1 MKIIFGLLLATGS
14 VLADDDADKS
24 LCQKYEGMHI
34 SYYNQIFLV
43 RDCKRHLISNH
54 KQVYSLTKQGAEI
67 IRVDGAVI
75 RALPN
80 ASKKKVL
87 AQQISKEEL
96 CREVNNRY
104 ITYSR
109 GIYYVDECRKR
120 PFPNWDSYR
129 EHLRN
134 RTEKTEVVAL
144 NLQKFRTI
152 PLGKDMPDVNESLS
166 TKRPAVAVDVG
177 KVCKELEG
185 KHVSYYSKIYRI
197 ENCQKQLIPYQ
208 TLKEEPLEVVSELT
222 SEQWLALPYATPKPK
237 PQDPVETTTQEEPS
251 TPTD

>member
-1 MKIIFGLLLATGS
+1 MKLVFGLMLVAGS
-14 VLADDDADKS
+14 LLADDNIDKT
-24 LCQKYEGMHI
+24 LCQKYEGTHI

-43 RDCKRHLISNH
+43 RDCKRHLISNQ

-67 IRVDGAVI
+67 TRVEAAVI
-75 RALPN
+75 RALP
-80 ASKKKVL
+80 AAGKKKVS

-109 GIYYVDECRKR
+109 GIYYVDDCRKR

-134 RTEKTEVVAL
+134 REDNAATEVVAL

-152 PLGKDMPDVNESLS
+152 PLGKNMPDVNALLL
-166 TKRPAVAVDVG
+166 TKRPTVAVDVD
-177 KVCKELEG
+177 KICKDLEG
-185 KHVSYYSKIYRI
+185 KHVSYYSKIYYI
-197 ENCQKQLIPYQ
+197 ENCQKRLVPYQ
-208 TLKEEPLEVVSELT
+208 TLKEEPIEVVRELT
-222 SEQWLALPYATPKPK
+222 SEQWLALPYATKDTGGGSSSS
-237 PQDPVETTTQEEPS
+237 PQSGEQHP
-251 TPTD
+251 

>member
-1 MKIIFGLLLATGS
+1 MKLVLGSLLIAGSLLAEDG
-14 VLADDDADKS
+14 DKS
-24 LCQKYEGMHI
+24 LCQKYEGIHI

-43 RDCKRHLISNH
+43 RDCKRHLIDSQ

-67 IRVDGAVI
+67 IRVDAAVI
-75 RALPN
+75 RAIPD
-80 ASKKKVL
+80 AGRKVKVM
-87 AQQISKEEL
+87 AQQINKEEL

-134 RTEKTEVVAL
+134 QEEKTEVVAL
-144 NLQKFRTI
+144 NLQKFRII
-152 PLGKDMPDVNESLS
+152 PLGKDMPDVNVSMMTE
-166 TKRPAVAVDVG
+166 RPALVVSVE

-185 KHVSYYSKIYRI
+185 KYVSYYSKIYHI
-197 ENCQKQLIPYQ
+197 ENCQKRLVPYQ
-208 TLKEEPLEVVSELT
+208 TLKEEPIEVARELT
-222 SEQWLALPYATPKPK
+222 SEQWLALPYATSKTRR
-237 PQDPVETTTQEEPS
+237 QTQQTDNPS
-251 TPTD
+251 K